1 MLPLLWVCMA
11 RTKKASARSQ
21 RIQPTHA
28 PGLAMLAQDPLCD
41 PARVAAIGY
50 CFGGSTVMQ
59 LAYSGAELKGVVS
72 FHGSLPLPKDQDAA

>member
-1 MLPLLWVCMA
+1 
-11 RTKKASARSQ
+11 
-21 RIQPTHA
+21 
-28 PGLAMLAQDPLCD
+28 MLAQDPLCD